1 MRVAAFSELVG
12 PPEGVE
18 LLEQDDPTPDAGEA
32 IIDVEACSLNRHD
45 LWILQGHSAMI
56 EGDKLPF
63 VSGLDPAGVVREAPA
78 DARVSEG
85 DRVLLCANQTCGVC
99 DQCREGPENHC
110 ESFSL
115 YHGGFAEQAA
125 VAADRLVP
133 LPDALSFA
141 EATALPTAYLT
152 AWHMLKKADVTAGDR
167 VFIPGATG
175 GVGLAGVQLAG
186 VLGAT
191 SVGTT
196 TSESKAERLRD
207 FADEVV
213 VGRDPADLVA
223 GAGENSADAALNH
236 LSGEFT
242 NVCGRVMRTGGT
254 QVVCGRTA
262 GESLDQLSAPFFL
275 SQQEILG
282 STMGTQPEL
291 ARLVDLAAEGAF
303 DPMVDRTYALD
314 ATGEAFADMETRDA
328 FGKLVV
334 TP

>member
-1 MRVAAFSELVG
+1 MRVAAFSELIG
-12 PPEGVE
+12 PPDGVE
-18 LLEQDDPTPDAGEA
+18 LLEQDNPTAGPGEA
-32 IIDVEACSLNRHD
+32 VIDVKACSLNRHD

-56 EGDKLPF
+56 EGDELPF

-85 DRVLLCANQTCGVC
+85 DRILLCANQTCGTC
-99 DQCREGPENHC
+99 DRCREGPENHC

-125 VAADRLVP
+125 VTADRLIP
-133 LPDALSFA
+133 IPDSLSFA

-152 AWHMLKKADVTAGDR
+152 AWHMLQKADITAGDR

-175 GVGLAGVQLAG
+175 GVGLAGVQLAD

-196 TSESKAERLRD
+196 TSESKADRLGE

-213 VGRDPADLVA
+213 VGREPEQLVA
-223 GAGENSADAALNH
+223 AAGESSADAALNH

-242 NVCGRVMRTGGT
+242 NVCGRVLRTGGR

-291 ARLVDLAAEGAF
+291 ERLVELAAAGTF
-303 DPMVDRTYALD
+303 DPIVDRTYPLAE
-314 ATGEAFADMETRDA
+314 TGTAFADMETRDA
-328 FGKLVV
+328 FGKLVI